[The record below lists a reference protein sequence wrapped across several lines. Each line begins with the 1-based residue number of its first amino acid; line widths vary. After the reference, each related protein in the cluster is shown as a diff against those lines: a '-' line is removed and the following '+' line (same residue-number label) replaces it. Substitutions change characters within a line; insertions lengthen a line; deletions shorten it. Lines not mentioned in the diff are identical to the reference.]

1 MFENVCAWNAPG
13 SDALSGSAR
22 RGRSGPRARCP
33 RLQRRAA
40 RPGGRPRARQ
50 VAQGEAIAVAHLSL
64 IEVGGLRLLLLVN
77 HAALRRLAARSAAFS
92 V

>member
-1 MFENVCAWNAPG
+1 MDAPG

-22 RGRSGPRARCP
+22 RGRSGPRAR
-33 RLQRRAA
+33 
-40 RPGGRPRARQ
+40 RPRARQ